1 MSFGER
7 LFDLRQNAKVSL
19 QTVADAI
26 GISKAHVWE
35 LEKGHST
42 NPSFE
47 LVQKLAK
54 YFGVTPE
61 VLIGEVEVP
70 TPKVQ
75 MANRIHRDL
84 KTLSERDLEL
94 IEGMVRTL
102 QRQSGTASGEEPR

>member
-1 MSFGER
+1 MSLGER
-7 LFDLRQNAKVSL
+7 LFDLRQKAKVSL
-19 QTVADAI
+19 QTVADAV

-54 YFGVTPE
+54 YFGVPPE
-61 VLIGEVEVP
+61 ALIGEVEVP
-70 TPKVQ
+70 TPQVQ

-94 IEGMVRTL
+94 IEGMVQTL
-102 QRQSGTASGEEPR
+102 RRQSGAASEEGTR